1 MNLHLTWL
9 ITLLAVLAALAAA
22 IPGVRRSTGLK
33 LDKPWPLEA
42 KRPLLSEPERIL
54 YARLTQ
60 AFPQQIV
67 LAQVQLLQALRFKR
81 GSWNAAIA
89 NRISQLSVDFL
100 IVKPDTSI
108 IAAVELN
115 DSSHERATRQ
125 AADARKVHALKSA
138 GIPLVRF
145 RVKQM
150 PDVPSIQA
158 AFAQASGEPT

>member
-1 MNLHLTWL
+1 MTAHFAWL
-9 ITLLAVLAALAAA
+9 IALLATLATLAAA
-22 IPGVRRSTGLK
+22 IPGVRRSTGLT

-42 KRPLLSEPERIL
+42 KRPLLTEPERIL
-54 YARLTQ
+54 YARLAQ

-81 GSWNAAIA
+81 GAWNAAIA

-100 IVKPDTSI
+100 IVKPDMSI
-108 IAAVELN
+108 IAAVEL
-115 DSSHERATRQ
+115 DDASHERAQRR

-145 RVKQM
+145 RVKQI

-158 AFAQASGEPT
+158 ALAQASGETA